1 MAREEVMSHS
11 TGWQR
16 TDFAHGNQNN
26 LLIINQAQ
34 KTNEPYFLW
43 EREDRVVYISELAS
57 MEIEKLKQL
66 RDDVSVYI
74 EELDQSIRTSRDTL
88 VILTD
93 AQPSAIDRERLL
105 IRRLSTK
112 RRYVKTIAL
121 EASRLIKKHN
131 ATLNNSIGKPK
142 KKVATNAQK
151 VHDLQKIDQMFSKNK
166 TAAFYQIL
174 RNKMGE
180 EFINDLNSEALLTA
194 VNWLKEWAAQTSVD
208 QALVAHV
215 IEHQTKALLNKQS

>member
-1 MAREEVMSHS
+1 MAGEEVMSATS
-11 TGWQR
+11 WQR

-43 EREDRVVYISELAS
+43 EREDRVVYISELAN
-57 MEIEKLKQL
+57 MEVEKLKQL

-112 RRYVKTIAL
+112 KRYVKTIAL
-121 EASRLIKKHN
+121 EASRLIKNHN

-142 KKVATNAQK
+142 KKAATNAQK
-151 VHDLQKIDQMFSKNK
+151 GHDLQKIEQIFNKNK
-166 TAAFYQIL
+166 TAALYQIL
-174 RNKMGE
+174 RDKMGE
-180 EFINDLNSEALLTA
+180 EFINELNSEAILTA
-194 VNWLKEWAAQTSVD
+194 IKWLKEWAAQTSVD

-215 IEHQTKALLNKQS
+215 IKHQTKALSNKQS